1 MKALI
6 TGALLAVALLTS
18 AQAKTPLRQSS
29 SALARASEQAAT
41 ACFAET
47 IAANPRATALAR
59 AGRWYEAA
67 GITGFLCRPE
77 VDAMIMAHDGLHGS
91 GTGSRYFQ
99 ATYIKDLGR
108 ELASRLQPML
118 RAETEANAEPSIET
132 APLINAAAEAVRQKP
147 E

>member
-1 MKALI
+1 MKASL
-6 TGALLAVALLTS
+6 TGALLAVALVTS

-29 SALARASEQAAT
+29 SALARTSEQAAT

-47 IAANPRATALAR
+47 IAANPRAMALAK
-59 AGRWYEAA
+59 ASRWYEAA
-67 GITGFLCRPE
+67 GVTGFLCRPE
-77 VDAMIMAHDGLHGS
+77 VDALILAHNGFHGS

-99 ATYIKDLGR
+99 TTYIKHLGC

-118 RAETEANAEPSIET
+118 TAGTLANAEPSVEKASLT
-132 APLINAAAEAVRQKP
+132 DVTAEAVRQKP